1 MALSIKTKIWLP
13 AIAVSIGLVLMSTGS
28 AVRTVKSQAITVK
41 EQSDQQSKLELSARW
56 RGLAEAQA
64 LRTLGAALAADEA
77 SAALLQ
83 GGQEQDQQ
91 ELTQVQSALGALLT
105 TPMERAVLDAA
116 TQQALALKASLEAA
130 QKLKAAGDAAAL
142 QAHTSRATPRA
153 SSRRFRA
160 LSRTWCA

>member
-13 AIAVSIGLVLMSTGS
+13 AIAVSIGLVLMAT
-28 AVRTVKSQAITVK
+28 AWRCTVKSQAITVK
-41 EQSDQQSKLELSARW
+41 GAVRPAKQLELARW

-91 ELTQVQSALGALLT
+91 ELAQVQ
-105 TPMERAVLDAA
+105 
-116 TQQALALKASLEAA
+116 
-130 QKLKAAGDAAAL
+130 
-142 QAHTSRATPRA
+142 
-153 SSRRFRA
+153 RRWARC
-160 LSRTWCA
+160 SPP

>member
-83 GGQEQDQQ
+83 GGQEQNQQ
-91 ELTQVQSALGALLT
+91 ELAQVQSALGTLLT
-105 TPMERAVLDAA
+105 TPMERAALDAV
-116 TQQALALKASLEAA
+116 TQQAQALKASLEAA
-130 QKLKAAGDAAAL
+130 QKL
-142 QAHTSRATPRA
+142 
-153 SSRRFRA
+153 
-160 LSRTWCA
+160 

>member
-1 MALSIKTKIWLP
+1 MSLSIKTKIWLP

-83 GGQEQDQQ
+83 GGQEQAQHAHC
-91 ELTQVQSALGALLT
+91 QVDL
-105 TPMERAVLDAA
+105 
-116 TQQALALKASLEAA
+116 
-130 QKLKAAGDAAAL
+130 
-142 QAHTSRATPRA
+142 PRA
-153 SSRRFRA
+153 FRSWPRCSGRWARCSPPRWSAPRWTLSPSRRR
-160 LSRTWCA
+160 R